1 MANADKVF
9 SFIPPS
15 PLSVPSSNTV
25 EPIRITPLCVS
36 RPEASSNF
44 FSSAIGLISN
54 LFQRPSERLEGSSS
68 STNSESTKDLSTG
81 KKAEEANSQFYER
94 IDDDGIQARLST
106 RGARPCALP
115 SNSNSRRRRSAIP
128 FFPRRRPK
136 YPEAFSRIS
145 DARLLYF
152 IDEAHN
158 RRKDMADNPQLST
171 FLPYDLQRALFDDLT
186 GNHVDAISPEQAVF
200 DPPFPADPDKPMV
213 DDAPQKNS
221 PSLWDNFSRIAVDSY
236 RFVTFQS
243 RAKSDPESETPKANR
258 KTDAAAV
265 FTVAAVATDVAAA
278 LEADSDGDS
287 AAAAYAAAAAI
298 ASSSATNL
306 DPSEL
311 EGLKAAV
318 AAARAVTNADDATVF
333 VDTVGVSAL
342 ITASRVL
349 PGTERA
355 AALTALANIAIV
367 LPKMRSVMLS
377 TDNSVLIETI
387 CDIVYRNGRF
397 NVAQSVAG
405 SGGLWFTEA
414 LVSCAHLLG
423 SLALAK
429 GSVGSEFRSQM
440 AKDKELIRKLQRIAG
455 GMKNGEAEGAARAA
469 RRALGALG
477 VNQWK
482 PRVPGQKGL
491 RILSIDGGG
500 TRAIFAFEMVSLVPI
515 PICCSYMSRPVTHL
529 YYFG

>member
-1 MANADKVF
+1 MANNDTVI
-9 SFIPPS
+9 SFISPS
-15 PLSVPSSNTV
+15 PLLVTLPATT
-25 EPIRITPLCVS
+25 EPLRRTLLCVS
-36 RPEASSNF
+36 RPEPSANL
-44 FSSAIGLISN
+44 FSSAIGFITT

-68 STNSESTKDLSTG
+68 SPNSESTKALSTG
-81 KKAEEANSQFYER
+81 VETKEINPRLYER
-94 IDDDGIQARLST
+94 VDDDGVQPQFSNRAT
-106 RGARPCALP
+106 RPRALP
-115 SNSNSRRRRSAIP
+115 ANGNSKRRRSAIP

-158 RRKDMADNPQLST
+158 RRKDMAGNTHLASFLS
-171 FLPYDLQRALFDDLT
+171 YDLQRALFDDLT
-186 GNHVDAISPEQAVF
+186 GNHVDATSPEQAVF
-200 DPPFPADPDKPMV
+200 DPPFPAEPDKPTL
-213 DDAPQKNS
+213 DETSQTES
-221 PSLWDNFSRIAVDSY
+221 RSLWDNFSRFAVDSY
-236 RFVTFQS
+236 RFITFQPRGDS
-243 RAKSDPESETPKANR
+243 PPKRSTPGSKTNR
-258 KTDAAAV
+258 KAHPAAV
-265 FTVAAVATDVAAA
+265 FTVAAVATDMAAA

-298 ASSSATNL
+298 ATSSATNL
-306 DPSEL
+306 DPSEQ

-333 VDTVGVSAL
+333 VDTVGVSTL
-342 ITASRVL
+342 IIAARVL

-377 TDNSVLIETI
+377 TDYNVLVETI
-387 CDIVYRNGRF
+387 CDIVYRNSRF
-397 NVAQSVAG
+397 NVARSVAG

-414 LVSCAHLLG
+414 LVSCTHLLG

-429 GSVGSEFRSQM
+429 GSVGSEFRLQM
-440 AKDKELIRKLQRIAG
+440 AKDEELVRKLQRIAG

-500 TRAIFAFEMVSLVPI
+500 TRAIFAFEMVSFFFFSLSLFRSSV
-515 PICCSYMSRPVTHL
+515 S
-529 YYFG
+529 